1 MFFYFF
7 LKMKTVVTSV
17 ELATVLTGRTV
28 FAKYFSQQ
36 WSLETNYKL
45 KAEQIKSIYEL
56 SFKRSFS
63 CRIGFR
69 GDSISD
75 LTARF
80 PLSSRGQSAVSRVTP
95 LAPHV
100 DGGRVSM
107 WLLKHL
113 LVSARTHQRNAA

>member
-1 MFFYFF
+1 
-7 LKMKTVVTSV
+7 MKTVVTSV
-17 ELATVLTGRTV
+17 VSNCFDWTDSVCKIFLSAMEPGDQLQA
-28 FAKYFSQQ
+28 
-36 WSLETNYKL
+36 
-45 KAEQIKSIYEL
+45 KSIYEL

-107 WLLKHL
+107 WLPKHL